1 MNGIT
6 ILSTGRY
13 IPEDCIA
20 NEDFT
25 KFVETS
31 DEWIRTR
38 TGIATRHFANGE
50 PTWYMGAM
58 AAKAA
63 LERESIA
70 PEQIDLLL
78 VSCCTPDYL
87 TPSVACMIQRELGL
101 KKAHCIDI
109 NCACSGFVYGLDM
122 ARRYLNCG
130 DGEIQ
135 TVLLVS
141 TERLS
146 QMLDFT
152 DRSTCVLL
160 GDGAGA
166 VVVKRRENT
175 IYAFSGGAIGESGEA
190 LNAKYPRYESPF
202 GNPETRK
209 ECFEFPQVQEKFL
222 YMDGR
227 EVYRF
232 STRVFP
238 ELLRSCCG
246 KLGLQVSDLDHIIP
260 HQANH
265 RIVDTAMKAL
275 GLDEEEKKKVFLNLD
290 KYGNTGSASIS
301 IALDEMNSQGL
312 LKRGDR
318 MAVAGFGG
326 GLTYAGIVFEW

>member
-109 NCACSGFVYGLDM
+109 NCACSGFV
-122 ARRYLNCG
+122 
-130 DGEIQ
+130 
-135 TVLLVS
+135 
-141 TERLS
+141 
-146 QMLDFT
+146 
-152 DRSTCVLL
+152 
-160 GDGAGA
+160 
-166 VVVKRRENT
+166 
-175 IYAFSGGAIGESGEA
+175 
-190 LNAKYPRYESPF
+190 
-202 GNPETRK
+202 
-209 ECFEFPQVQEKFL
+209 
-222 YMDGR
+222 
-227 EVYRF
+227 
-232 STRVFP
+232 
-238 ELLRSCCG
+238 
-246 KLGLQVSDLDHIIP
+246 
-260 HQANH
+260 
-265 RIVDTAMKAL
+265 
-275 GLDEEEKKKVFLNLD
+275 
-290 KYGNTGSASIS
+290 
-301 IALDEMNSQGL
+301 
-312 LKRGDR
+312 
-318 MAVAGFGG
+318 
-326 GLTYAGIVFEW
+326 

>member
-13 IPEDCIA
+13 IPGDCIA

-25 KFVETS
+25 KYVETS

-50 PTWYMGAM
+50 STWYMGAM

-63 LERESIA
+63 LEREKID

-87 TPSVACMIQRELGL
+87 TPSMACMIQRELGL
-101 KKAHCIDI
+101 KRAHCIDI

-130 DGEIQ
+130 DEEVQ
-135 TVLLVS
+135 TALLVS

-146 QMLDFT
+146 QMLDFS

-175 IYAFSGGAIGESGEA
+175 IYAFSGGAIGESGAA

-209 ECFEFPQVQEKFL
+209 ECFEFPEVREKFL

-232 STRVFP
+232 STKVFP
-238 ELLRSCCG
+238 ELLHTCCD
-246 KLGLQVSDLDHIIP
+246 KLGIEVSELDHIVP
-260 HQANH
+260 HQANY

-275 GLDEEEKKKVFLNLD
+275 GLAPEEKKKVFLNLD

-301 IALDEMNSQGL
+301 IALDEMNSQGM
-312 LKRGDR
+312 LKRGDKV
-318 MAVAGFGG
+318 AVAGFGG

>member
-13 IPEDCIA
+13 LPEDCIA

-25 KFVETS
+25 KYVETS

-63 LERESIA
+63 MEQGKIQ
-70 PEQIDLLL
+70 PEEIDMVL

-87 TPSVACMIQRELGL
+87 TPSMACMIQRELGL
-101 KKAHCIDI
+101 NHAHCIDI
-109 NCACSGFVYGLDM
+109 NSACSGFAYGLDM

-130 DGEIQ
+130 DDIE

-146 QMLDFT
+146 QMIDFT

-160 GDGAGA
+160 GDGAGS
-166 VVVKRRENT
+166 VIVRRRENAL
-175 IYAFSGGAIGESGEA
+175 YAFSGGAIGESGAA
-190 LNAKYPRYESPF
+190 LNAKHPRYESPF
-202 GNPETRK
+202 GKLETRK
-209 ECFEFPQVQEKFL
+209 EYYEFPEVREKFL

-232 STRVFP
+232 STKVFP
-238 ELLRSCCG
+238 ELLRICCG
-246 KLGLQVSDLDHIIP
+246 KLGIGVSDLDHIIP
-260 HQANH
+260 HQANY
-265 RIVDTAMKAL
+265 RIVDTALKVL
-275 GLDEEEKKKVFLNLD
+275 GMEPEEKEKVFLNLD
-290 KYGNTGSASIS
+290 KYGNTGSASIP
-301 IALDEMNSQGL
+301 IALDEMNEQGL
-312 LKRGDR
+312 LKRGDKV
-318 MAVAGFGG
+318 AVAGFGG
-326 GLTYAGIVFEW
+326 GLTYAGVVFEW

>member
-152 DRSTCVLL
+152 DRSTGRHSTPSIPGMKAPLEIPKPARSALSFPRCRRNSCIWT
-160 GDGAGA
+160 AGRCTA
-166 VVVKRRENT
+166 
-175 IYAFSGGAIGESGEA
+175 
-190 LNAKYPRYESPF
+190 SPP
-202 GNPETRK
+202 G
-209 ECFEFPQVQEKFL
+209 C
-222 YMDGR
+222 
-227 EVYRF
+227 
-232 STRVFP
+232 S
-238 ELLRSCCG
+238 RSCC
-246 KLGLQVSDLDHIIP
+246 
-260 HQANH
+260 A
-265 RIVDTAMKAL
+265 AAA
-275 GLDEEEKKKVFLNLD
+275 
-290 KYGNTGSASIS
+290 ASWGYRCRTWTTSSPIRP
-301 IALDEMNSQGL
+301 ITVLWIL
-312 LKRGDR
+312 P
-318 MAVAGFGG
+318 
-326 GLTYAGIVFEW
+326 

>member
-175 IYAFSGGAIGESGEA
+175 IYAFSGGA
-190 LNAKYPRYESPF
+190 
-202 GNPETRK
+202 
-209 ECFEFPQVQEKFL
+209 
-222 YMDGR
+222 MDGR

-260 HQANH
+260 HQANY